1 MRSTRLRSEGNGG
14 AIMSFRTVQRLFSG
28 RQFPRHIG
36 ALILLAFFAVAGR
49 AASIRG
55 VVTDA
60 SGARVSGATVDL
72 ISNGSVVGS
81 AVSGADGSFQ
91 VMTGL
96 RGRFFMVVSA
106 TKFRQLETPGFYA
119 GQLDN
124 IERNIVLEPEW
135 VHESIVVTATG
146 TPTKISAVARGAQT
160 RRSGVGR
167 SASVARRRE
176 KGRVGGAGRRA
187 EVEVWVYS

>member
-1 MRSTRLRSEGNGG
+1 
-14 AIMSFRTVQRLFSG
+14 MSFRTVHRLFSG
-28 RQFPRHIG
+28 RLRCPSVSWVITLFCV
-36 ALILLAFFAVAGR
+36 FAIAAH

-60 SGARVSGATVDL
+60 SGARVTGATVDL
-72 ISNGSVVGS
+72 ISNGQVVGS

-91 VMTGL
+91 IMTGQ
-96 RGRFFMVVSA
+96 RGRFFLVVSA

-146 TPTKISAVARGAQT
+146 TPTPQPQTGAATSVIGPDGTGASAGPGELAPADARNVCGA
-160 RRSGVGR
+160 VGPAGR
-167 SASVARRRE
+167 AEFFICARRRF
-176 KGRVGGAGRRA
+176 
-187 EVEVWVYS
+187 